1 MTMTMDRSSIAAILS
16 DATTIAV
23 VGLSPNPAR
32 PSHGV
37 ARYLQ
42 EAGYRVIPVRPG
54 GIHILGEAAYPD
66 LRSAFEAAGPIDIVN
81 VFRRSEH
88 LPALLPDLLAIRP
101 KLVWMQVG
109 VVHAATAAALE
120 QAGIP
125 VVMNRCL
132 MVEHSSLVAR

>member
-1 MTMTMDRSSIAAILS
+1 MTMDQSRIGAILS
-16 DATTIAV
+16 EATTIAV

-37 ARYLQ
+37 AKYLQ
-42 EAGYRVIPVRPG
+42 ESGYQVLPVRPG
-54 GIHILGEAAYPD
+54 GEHILGEPAHPD
-66 LRSAFEAAGPIDIVN
+66 LRSAFGAAGQIDVVN

-88 LPALLPDLLAIRP
+88 VPALLADLLAIRP
-101 KLVWMQVG
+101 RLVWMQVG
-109 VVHAATAAALE
+109 VEHAATAATLE

-132 MVEHSSLVAR
+132 MVEHCSLVTK

>member
-1 MTMTMDRSSIAAILS
+1 MTMDRSRIAAILS
-16 DATTIAV
+16 EATTIAV

-37 ARYLQ
+37 AQYLQ
-42 EAGYRVIPVRPG
+42 QAGYRVLPVRPG
-54 GIHILGEAAYPD
+54 GEHILGETAYPD

-88 LPALLPDLLAIRP
+88 LSALLPDLLAIRP

-125 VVMNRCL
+125 VVMDRCL
-132 MVEHSSLVAR
+132 MVEHSSLVTQ

>member
-1 MTMTMDRSSIAAILS
+1 MTMDLSGIAAILS
-16 DATTIAV
+16 EASTIAV

-42 EAGYRVIPVRPG
+42 EAGYRVLPVRPPG
-54 GIHILGEAAYPD
+54 GEQILGEATFPD
-66 LRSAFEAAGPIDIVN
+66 LPSAFEAAGRIDIVN

-88 LPALLPDLLAIRP
+88 VPSLLPALLAIRP
-101 KLVWMQVG
+101 RLVWLQVG
-109 VVHAATAAALE
+109 VEHAATAAALE

>member
-1 MTMTMDRSSIAAILS
+1 MAAILS
-16 DATTIAV
+16 EATTIAV

-32 PSHGV
+32 PSHDV

-54 GIHILGEAAYPD
+54 GEHILGEAAYPN
-66 LRSAFEAAGPIDIVN
+66 LRSAFEAAGPIDVVN
-81 VFRRSEH
+81 VFRRSDH
-88 LPALLPDLLAIRP
+88 VPDLLPDLLAIHPR
-101 KLVWMQVG
+101 LVWMQVG
-109 VVHAATAAALE
+109 VVHTATAAALE

-125 VVMNRCL
+125 VVMDRCL